1 MQKMID
7 VTKLQ
12 LFDALPEVN
21 QLMGENLKL
30 KKLNKELI
38 NGMILLIG
46 AVVVVI
52 LISETMKQQNIE
64 NETTKQ

>member
-12 LFDALPEVN
+12 LFDVLPEVN